1 MNYGYN
7 KYSSNMSPRGRGFNS
22 RGGSSYRGRGGGG
35 GGGGGR
41 DWNNSNSSGRGNYT
55 SRGGFNKYN
64 SNSNYDSRNKYNS
77 GGSERYSNRGGRG
90 EHSNAYKRPRDSY
103 SGRDD
108 HRSSSDSGRKRMRN
122 DSYQGGGSSSSQRYS
137 GSYGG
142 SSTSGQYDD
151 KRSSNSTY
159 EDKRQNERTSSYH
172 RSDDSRH
179 SASRNYTTPQPP
191 RISDMAPPAP
201 RYTSSRGRI
210 SRQTSSYRGRSSTRG
225 RGGGGIHRGS
235 RSDIILSRKRTLGT
249 LDYRRKLLGSRSR
262 DYIQRVRMTT
272 TKMRRSSG
280 TTRLSGS
287 KKDSAPSMKD
297 KDRMAKAI
305 NAEFSDEDD
314 DDNRSNWDEDE
325 KPHGEDDEN
334 AEEDEDKTK
343 KEEKIKP
350 KQERTTEDEEEKDDV
365 VKDDEEDPKPDEDD
379 EEEVE
384 GKEEDAK
391 EENARSGS
399 DELPSRRDGRRF
411 IKLNCAHCQH
421 RSVTFKEYT
430 LHLYSGKH
438 NSAMR
443 RVAAKHKAMLA
454 RMRIIQRQDQRRLE
468 ARDEARGTLPSRTI
482 FCPVCKL
489 NYRSLKAV
497 HNLSDSH
504 RQIKRFLTPF
514 CRVCRIQFKSPMTYE
529 THVCSLDH
537 IRKNLQDEKK
547 SREGDEVNSS
557 GGEDEDK
564 EMNLDNFMTLDSVGD
579 VDAEEDEESG
589 DKKKKEK
596 SEGDGTDSEKKAKTK
611 QMIKVG
617 SEYIKR
623 VEVQFCELCKVYL
636 PRSENNER
644 AVALHC
650 STRSHL
656 KRYVRDNDDK
666 ALRRQAE
673 RIHLQSS
680 SSTTT
685 TNSLNT
691 SENAKGSVNA
701 DQPNSDSVA
710 SGNEE
715 STKANSD
722 NGTMHEESKDDEE
735 EEEDVDNEKA
745 TKNNKETE
753 NEEEDEDEYGVD
765 SGDKL
770 FDDVDKDL
778 GNILRE
784 AETGAR
790 SSDDEDSRYDRFRNT
805 GKKQQQQQQQQQSQQ
820 TAKEKNGDEK
830 QPTEEK
836 ETIVKKSETKP
847 KTVA

>member
-1 MNYGYN
+1 M
-7 KYSSNMSPRGRGFNS
+7 SSRGRGFSS
-22 RGGSSYRGRGGGG
+22 RGGSSYRGRGGGSDWKNSSNS
-35 GGGGGR
+35 GGR
-41 DWNNSNSSGRGNYT
+41 GSYSSSRGGRFNNYT
-55 SRGGFNKYN
+55 SNQ
-64 SNSNYDSRNKYNS
+64 NYDSRNKYNS
-77 GGSERYSNRGGRG
+77 GGGSDRYSSRGGGRG
-90 EHSNAYKRPRDSY
+90 EHSNSYKRPRDSY

-108 HRSSSDSGRKRMRN
+108 HRSSSEGNRKRMRN
-122 DSYQGGGSSSSQRYS
+122 DSYQGGGSGSSQRYS
-137 GSYGG
+137 SSYGG
-142 SSTSGQYDD
+142 SSGSAQYDD
-151 KRSSNSTY
+151 NKRSSGSAY
-159 EDKRQNERTSSYH
+159 EDKRQNDRNSSYH
-172 RSDDSRH
+172 RSEDRH
-179 SASRNYTTPQPP
+179 SASRSYAAPPPP
-191 RISDMAPPAP
+191 RISEMAPPAP

-210 SRQTSSYRGRSSTRG
+210 SHQNSNYRGRSSTRG
-225 RGGGGIHRGS
+225 RGGGFHRGS
-235 RSDIILSRKRTLGT
+235 RSDAILARKRTLGS

-272 TKMRRSSG
+272 TKMRRSTG

-314 DDNRSNWDEDE
+314 EDNDNKSNWDDDE
-325 KPHGEDDEN
+325 KPHD
-334 AEEDEDKTK
+334 EDEDEDENEVENEDKDKKK
-343 KEEKIKP
+343 KEEKTKP
-350 KQERTTEDEEEKDDV
+350 KVERNTEDEEEKEDAI
-365 VKDDEEDPKPDEDD
+365 KEEEDDPKPDEDD
-379 EEEVE
+379 DEEVE
-384 GKEEDAK
+384 GKEEDEK
-391 EENARSGS
+391 GENVRSGS

-411 IKLNCAHCQH
+411 IKLICSHCLH
-421 RSVTFKEYT
+421 RSVTFKEYS

-438 NSAMR
+438 NAAMR

-454 RMRIIQRQDQRRLE
+454 RMRVVQRQEQRRVE
-468 ARDEARGTLPSRTI
+468 ARDAARGTLPSRTV

-489 NYRSLKAV
+489 NYRSHKAV

-514 CRVCRIQFKSPMTYE
+514 CRVCRIQFRSPMLYE

-537 IRKNLQDEKK
+537 IKRKSLQDEKRGGK
-547 SREGDEVNSS
+547 RSNGGEAESS
-557 GGEDEDK
+557 AAEDEDK
-564 EMNLDNFMTLDSVGD
+564 EMNLENFMTLDSVGD
-579 VDAEEDEESG
+579 VDVEEEEESG
-589 DKKKKEK
+589 EKKKKEK
-596 SEGDGTDSEKKAKTK
+596 PEGEADEAEKKPKTK

-673 RIHLQSS
+673 RIHLQT
-680 SSTTT
+680 STTT
-685 TNSLNT
+685 TPNSLNT
-691 SENAKGSVNA
+691 SETAKSTTSE
-701 DQPNSDSVA
+701 QPNSGSIA
-710 SGNEE
+710 SENEVSNTTNDCE
-715 STKANSD
+715 KAS
-722 NGTMHEESKDDEE
+722 ESK
-735 EEEDVDNEKA
+735 
-745 TKNNKETE
+745 E
-753 NEEEDEDEYGVD
+753 NEEENDEVSKNNKDTTVDEEDDDEEYGAD

-784 AETGAR
+784 AEAGAR

-805 GKKQQQQQQQQQSQQ
+805 GKKVHGQ
-820 TAKEKNGDEK
+820 EKNGDGEDV
-830 QPTEEK
+830 EEK
-836 ETIVKKSETKP
+836 ETVVKKTETKP
-847 KTVA
+847 KAASQKTNE

>member
-35 GGGGGR
+35 GGGGR
-41 DWNNSNSSGRGNYT
+41 DWNNSNSGGRGNYT

-159 EDKRQNERTSSYH
+159 EEKRQNERTSSYH
-172 RSDDSRH
+172 RSEDRH

-191 RISDMAPPAP
+191 RINDMAPPAP

-272 TKMRRSSG
+272 TKMRRSG

-325 KPHGEDDEN
+325 KPQGEDDEN
-334 AEEDEDKTK
+334 AEEDEDKAK

-350 KQERTTEDEEEKDDV
+350 KQERTTEDEEEKDDA

-384 GKEEDAK
+384 GKEEDNK

-411 IKLNCAHCQH
+411 IKLICVHCQH
-421 RSVTFKEYT
+421 RSVTFKEYS

-454 RMRIIQRQDQRRLE
+454 RMRIVQRQEQRRVE

-514 CRVCRIQFKSPMTYE
+514 CRVCRIQLRSPMTYE

-537 IRKNLQDEKK
+537 IRKKNLQDETKK
-547 SREGDEVNSS
+547 RDGDEVNSS

-564 EMNLDNFMTLDSVGD
+564 EMNLENFMTLDSVGD
-579 VDAEEDEESG
+579 VDAEEDEENG

-596 SEGDGTDSEKKAKTK
+596 SEGEGTDTEKKAKTK

-691 SENAKGSVNA
+691 SENTKGGSTNA

-710 SGNEE
+710 SGNDE
-715 STKANSD
+715 TKALSD
-722 NGTMHEESKDDEE
+722 NGNVHESKDDEE
-735 EEEDVDNEKA
+735 DEEEEEEEEEEEDAEEESEKT
-745 TKNNKETE
+745 TKNNSKE
-753 NEEEDEDEYGVD
+753 NEADEEDEDEYGVD

-805 GKKQQQQQQQQQSQQ
+805 GKKQH
-820 TAKEKNGDEK
+820 AKEKNGGDGK
-830 QPTEEK
+830 QQNEDK